1 MVAAGRLRDLRK
13 AGPRLV
19 ALGCLLPL
27 LHGVLATSAAVFC
40 GMEAG
45 TAAVF
50 GIMVGSA
57 SYIAAPAA
65 VRIALP
71 EASPGIYLTLAL
83 GVTFPFNLA
92 VGIPVL
98 MTLAEKLKALLS

>member
-1 MVAAGRLRDLRK
+1 
-13 AGPRLV
+13 
-19 ALGCLLPL
+19 
-27 LHGVLATSAAVFC
+27 
-40 GMEAG
+40 
-45 TAAVF
+45 
-50 GIMVGSA
+50 MVGSA

-92 VGIPVL
+92 IGIPL
-98 MTLAEKLKALLS
+98 FLKIAQHFA